1 MMDITY
7 DYVWNEIIQPDIEI
21 LLDEINKDDIDMF
34 QVSIQ
39 NEKILKKK
47 IYSNYEKKKD
57 RLKELYHFDNGDVD
71 RRIDIHKIAAC
82 FAAVLI
88 EDRVFSF
95 IIKEGLTDDIFLLN
109 AKLAYNVST
118 DIIFMSLVY
127 HYIKNGE
134 KDIVNKILKNG
145 KLYVPITS
153 NGHDEYN
160 IGRQKTI
167 ALNDIYG
174 NEFDILTYSDMMFWL
189 EHYNRQILEHKIEL
203 SF

>member
-21 LLDEINKDDIDMF
+21 LLDEIYKDDIDMF

>member
-1 MMDITY
+1 MTDITY
-7 DYVWNEIIQPDIEI
+7 DYVWEEIIQPNIKI
-21 LLDEINKDDIDMF
+21 LLSQINNDDIDKF

-47 IYSNYEKKKD
+47 ISSNYEKKKD
-57 RLKELYHFDNGDVD
+57 RLKELYHFDNGEAD

-88 EDRVFSF
+88 EDKVFNF
-95 IIKEGLTDDIFLLN
+95 VIKEGLTDNIFLLN

-118 DIIFMSLVY
+118 DIVFMALVY
-127 HYIKNGE
+127 HYMKSGE
-134 KDIVNKILKNG
+134 KDTVNKILKKG
-145 KLYVPITS
+145 KLYVPATS
-153 NGHDEYN
+153 KGHDEYN

-167 ALNDIYG
+167 ALNDVFG

-189 EHYNRQILEHKIEL
+189 EHYNRQIFERKIEL